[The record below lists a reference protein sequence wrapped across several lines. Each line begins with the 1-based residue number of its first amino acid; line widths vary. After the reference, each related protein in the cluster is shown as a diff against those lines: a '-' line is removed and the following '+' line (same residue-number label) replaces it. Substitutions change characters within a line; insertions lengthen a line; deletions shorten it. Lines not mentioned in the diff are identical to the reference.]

1 VAARLLKVRRII
13 PMHYGTFPAL
23 TGRPE
28 QLEEKLHGTETV
40 VWTLKPGQPVEWA
53 SHTSTAA

>member
-1 VAARLLKVRRII
+1 VKKII

-28 QLEEKLHGTETV
+28 QLEEKLSGTGIQV
-40 VWTLKPGQPVEWA
+40 LTLKQGQPITW
-53 SHTSTAA
+53 